1 MTNWGLVECISKRC
15 LQIVF
20 CHQSKQCELFSLLA
34 HMYSRMH
41 TLVHTQKGRALRSP
55 APGHNF
61 TCHGKRRQE
70 GNRWGW
76 RWIEGGKQWWGERF
90 ELRWGRQGRG
100 EERRT
105 HATLHG
111 ARLLGKPRLLL
122 FPLECRRAD
131 SQSGSSS
138 IFATTAHKLVPKLL
152 LRRWRKRHGERCL
165 MLRFGNTSFLLLLP
179 LIEGVRMHFNKTVK

>member
-1 MTNWGLVECISKRC
+1 M
-15 LQIVF
+15 
-20 CHQSKQCELFSLLA
+20 
-34 HMYSRMH
+34 
-41 TLVHTQKGRALRSP
+41 
-55 APGHNF
+55 
-61 TCHGKRRQE
+61 
-70 GNRWGW
+70 
-76 RWIEGGKQWWGERF
+76 
-90 ELRWGRQGRG
+90 LRWGRQGRE

-122 FPLECRRAD
+122 FPLECMRAD

-138 IFATTAHKLVPKLL
+138 IFATTHKLVPKLL

-165 MLRFGNTSFLLLLP
+165 VLWFGNTSSPLLLP

>member
-1 MTNWGLVECISKRC
+1 MYART
-15 LQIVF
+15 
-20 CHQSKQCELFSLLA
+20 HTLA
-34 HMYSRMH
+34 HTH
-41 TLVHTQKGRALRSP
+41 THRRGVPSGPQHPGTTSLVTAVTDK
-55 APGHNF
+55 
-61 TCHGKRRQE
+61 TE
-70 GNRWGW
+70 GWVGGQSRWGSD
-76 RWIEGGKQWWGERF
+76 GGERF

-111 ARLLGKPRLLL
+111 ARLLGKPGLLL
-122 FPLECRRAD
+122 FPPECRRTD

-138 IFATTAHKLVPKLL
+138 IFATTTHKLVPKLL

-165 MLRFGNTSFLLLLP
+165 MLRFGNTSSPLLLP